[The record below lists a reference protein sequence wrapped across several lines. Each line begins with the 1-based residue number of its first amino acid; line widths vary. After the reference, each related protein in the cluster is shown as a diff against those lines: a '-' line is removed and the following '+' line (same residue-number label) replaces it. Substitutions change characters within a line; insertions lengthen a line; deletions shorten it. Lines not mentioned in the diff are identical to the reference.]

1 MYIHVLWPSAIV
13 PLPAPPGDQEENQ
26 HGDVERQQRGVETTA
41 EEDAF
46 RDETPVDRPLV
57 EELAA
62 DVEGAGQVGGWTDEQ
77 EWPGDQQLDN
87 RGDRSL
93 SSGIL
98 RGVRTRWPAAGQQ
111 GWPLA

>member
-1 MYIHVLWPSAIV
+1 M

-62 DVEGAGQVGGWTDEQ
+62 DVEGAG
-77 EWPGDQQLDN
+77 
-87 RGDRSL
+87 
-93 SSGIL
+93 
-98 RGVRTRWPAAGQQ
+98 
-111 GWPLA
+111 